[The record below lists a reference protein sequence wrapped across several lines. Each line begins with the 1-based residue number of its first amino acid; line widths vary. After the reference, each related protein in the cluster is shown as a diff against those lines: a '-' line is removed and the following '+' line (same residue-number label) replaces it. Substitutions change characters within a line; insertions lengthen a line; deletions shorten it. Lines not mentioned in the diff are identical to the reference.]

1 MKQDTVKYNEFSRL
15 YLKDSMDG
23 ECAIVFLATTSKHYR
38 LTKYLAD
45 KVRADQFVSAV
56 NHWWTVERLE
66 QREKM
71 YSNRTL
77 MIRKYSNQH
86 SPKNEQKEEEQP
98 PEVEEKT
105 EQDIYWENHKELEA
119 LIRKLKYKSFGE
131 RDIENACRLK
141 EHFDSKY
148 RVKMVE
154 EYQNIKAEM
163 EQRKSADRGNEELE
177 MILKN
182 ADRYIASA
190 LLLKLNTV
198 DTLIAQRKVSKSIL
212 ETMTDENKLR
222 EEVYEDVVAE
232 EV

>member
-1 MKQDTVKYNEFSRL
+1 
-15 YLKDSMDG
+15 
-23 ECAIVFLATTSKHYR
+23 
-38 LTKYLAD
+38 
-45 KVRADQFVSAV
+45 
-56 NHWWTVERLE
+56 
-66 QREKM
+66 
-71 YSNRTL
+71 

-105 EQDIYWENHKELEA
+105 EEDLYWENHKELEA

-198 DTLIAQRKVSKSIL
+198 DTLIAQRKVSKSLL

-222 EEVYEDVVAE
+222 DEVYEDVVAE